1 MLCLIKRLQ
10 TTGKE
15 NRTQRKTA
23 MYQYGNLSDFEFELL
38 CRDIMERKLGC
49 PLRCFAPGRD
59 GGVDIT
65 ETKLS
70 GKHMVQ
76 VKHYIDSPYRTLLS
90 SLKRE
95 LPKVKQKQP
104 EHYYV
109 CCAKQLTAQNIS
121 EIYQL
126 FSDYMDD
133 AEAVVDLMQIDNFL
147 HKKENADILERH
159 YKLWLESTS
168 VLEQLGNQDIAIDCD
183 AFFYQIEKEQ
193 KLFVKTK
200 YYEEGR
206 QILENEHMLMLL
218 GDPGVGKTMLTK
230 MLALAFVAEGY
241 RIRYTTNGELSD
253 LKRALSADRKRKELI
268 VLDDCLGQH
277 YFKMQETKENELLAL
292 VKYIMHNPNK
302 LLIMNSRVTIF
313 HEARE
318 RSCDFRYFMDD
329 ENIKIRKLEMNGLD
343 EEEKGWIFYNHL
355 YFSGIPEEY
364 YQNISKDRR
373 YRTIVRHPNYTPRLV
388 EFVTKKKNYEQV
400 APDCYATFIMDCL
413 RNPTELWKDEFTR
426 KLGAEDRALLL
437 TLYSLTD
444 TSVEEPVLVRAF
456 LKRLSGL
463 EGMDTTRNL
472 YEEALRRLTDSM
484 VQLMEQ
490 NGRKRIGVCNPSIND
505 FLKNYIRENPMEQ
518 ANMPAYATEYVQL
531 ERICPDRVEEFV
543 RNGQIYQYHFSML
556 EEMRG
561 KILEAICNR
570 EIRDI
575 CHTEFVQAFLKEPGS
590 CYTDKGDKSVEILFA
605 LLQEKMDAF
614 YHTRENLE
622 QETLEEFLME
632 LDLWDYELIAREAK
646 KTGGEW
652 LFTKYR
658 KSFERGLQNAVEAY
672 ARDVDQSDYYDG
684 YDVNTAIEESTFYN
698 GEALECDFSSAA
710 LEWEERIREDI
721 YDEIMGIVNKFPVEI
736 AAQIVYDPGDA
747 DISTS
752 LIESYLEDWTKP
764 DDYNDDPGRLVPGGN
779 ETAFGGGMLDVIFRG
794 KR

>member
-1 MLCLIKRLQ
+1 
-10 TTGKE
+10 
-15 NRTQRKTA
+15 

-133 AEAVVDLMQIDNFL
+133 AEAVVDLVEIDSFL
-147 HKKENADILERH
+147 HQKENADILERH

-253 LKRALSADRKRKELI
+253 LKRALSVDRKRKELI

-373 YRTIVRHPNYTPRLV
+373 YRAIVRHPNYTPRLV
-388 EFVTKKKNYEQV
+388 EFVTKKKNYKQV
-400 APDCYATFIMDCL
+400 ASDCYATFIMDCL

-561 KILEAICNR
+561 KILGAICNR

-632 LDLWDYELIAREAK
+632 LDLLDYEIIAREAK
-646 KTGGEW
+646 KTSGEW

-698 GEALECDFSSAA
+698 GEALECDFSSVA

-764 DDYNDDPGRLVPGGN
+764 DDYDDDPERLVPGRN
-779 ETAFGGGMLDVIFRG
+779 ETAGGGGMLDVIFRG

>member
-1 MLCLIKRLQ
+1 
-10 TTGKE
+10 
-15 NRTQRKTA
+15 
-23 MYQYGNLSDFEFELL
+23 MYQYGNLSDFEVELL

-90 SLKRE
+90 SLKKE

-373 YRTIVRHPNYTPRLV
+373 YRAIVRHPNYTPRLV
-388 EFVTKKKNYEQV
+388 EFVTKKKNYKQV
-400 APDCYATFIMDCL
+400 ASDCYATFIMDCL

-561 KILEAICNR
+561 KILGAICNR

-614 YHTRENLE
+614 YHTRENLK

-632 LDLWDYELIAREAK
+632 LDLLDYEIIAREAK
-646 KTGGEW
+646 KTSGEW

-698 GEALECDFSSAA
+698 GEALECDFSSVA
-710 LEWEERIREDI
+710 LEWEKCIREDI
-721 YDEIMGIVNKFPVEI
+721 YNEIMGIVNKFPVEI

-779 ETAFGGGMLDVIFRG
+779 ETAGDGGMLDVIFQG
-794 KR
+794 KG

>member
-1 MLCLIKRLQ
+1 
-10 TTGKE
+10 
-15 NRTQRKTA
+15 

-59 GGVDIT
+59 GGVDIM
-65 ETKLS
+65 ETRLS
-70 GKHMVQ
+70 GCHMVQ
-76 VKHYIDSPYRTLLS
+76 VKHYIDSSYSTLLS
-90 SLKRE
+90 SLKKE

-104 EHYYV
+104 KHYYV
-109 CCAKQLTAQNIS
+109 CCGKKLTAQNIS

-126 FSDYMDD
+126 FSGYMDD
-133 AEAVVDLMQIDNFL
+133 AEAVVDLMEIDSFL

-159 YKLWLESTS
+159 YKLWLESTN
-168 VLEQLGNQDIAIDCD
+168 VLKRLGNQDIAIDCD

-230 MLALAFVAEGY
+230 MLALAFAAEGY
-241 RIRYTTNGELSD
+241 RIRYTTNGELAD
-253 LKRALSADRKRKELI
+253 LKRALSADRERKELI

-292 VKYIMHNPNK
+292 VKYIMRNPVK

-313 HEARE
+313 HEAKE
-318 RSCDFRYFMDD
+318 RSCDFRYFMED
-329 ENIKIRKLEMNGLD
+329 ENIKIRKIEMNGLD
-343 EEEKGWIFYNHL
+343 EEEKGRIFYNHL
-355 YFSGIPEEY
+355 YFAEIPEEY
-364 YQNISKDRR
+364 YRNVYEDRR
-373 YRTIVRHPNYTPRLV
+373 YRAIVRHVNYTPRLI
-388 EFVTKKKNYEQV
+388 EFVTKKKNYEQA
-400 APDCYATFIMDCL
+400 APDHYAAFIMDCL
-413 RNPTELWKDEFTR
+413 ENPRELWKDEFTR
-426 KLGAEDRALLL
+426 KLGPEDRALLL

-456 LKRLSGL
+456 LKRLSDL

-484 VQLMEQ
+484 VQMIEQ

-531 ERICPDRVEEFV
+531 ERICPGCVEELV
-543 RNGQIYQYHFSML
+543 RNGRIYQYHFRML
-556 EEMRG
+556 EAKRG
-561 KILEAICNR
+561 KILGVICDNS
-570 EIRDI
+570 IRDM
-575 CHTEFVQAFLKEPGS
+575 CHMEFVQAFLEEPGS
-590 CYTDKGDKSVEILFA
+590 CYTKKGDRSEEILFA
-605 LLQEKMDAF
+605 LLQEKMDVF
-614 YHTRENLE
+614 YHTRAKLN
-622 QETLEEFLME
+622 QETLEDFLME
-632 LDLWDYELIAREAK
+632 RGLWEYQAIAREAK

-658 KSFERGLQNAVEAY
+658 KSFVRGLQNAVETY

-698 GEALECDFSSAA
+698 GEALECDFSSVA
-710 LEWEERIREDI
+710 LEWEEYIREDI
-721 YDEIMGIVNKFPVEI
+721 YNEIMGIVNKFPVEI

-764 DDYNDDPGRLVPGGN
+764 DDYDDDPGRLVPGRN
-779 ETAFGGGMLDVIFRG
+779 ETAGGGGILDVIFRG

>member
-1 MLCLIKRLQ
+1 
-10 TTGKE
+10 
-15 NRTQRKTA
+15 

-90 SLKRE
+90 SLKKE

-168 VLEQLGNQDIAIDCD
+168 VLAQLGNQAIAIDCD
-183 AFFYQIEKEQ
+183 AFFYQIEKDQ

-373 YRTIVRHPNYTPRLV
+373 YRAIVRHPNYTPRLV
-388 EFVTKKKNYEQV
+388 EFVTKKKNYKQV
-400 APDCYATFIMDCL
+400 ASDCYATFIMDCL

-561 KILEAICNR
+561 KILGAICNR

-614 YHTRENLE
+614 YHTRENLK

-632 LDLWDYELIAREAK
+632 LDLLDYEIIAREAK
-646 KTGGEW
+646 KTSGEW

-698 GEALECDFSSAA
+698 GEALECDFSSVA
-710 LEWEERIREDI
+710 LEWEKCIREDI
-721 YDEIMGIVNKFPVEI
+721 YNEIMGIVNKFPVEI

-779 ETAFGGGMLDVIFRG
+779 ETAGDGGMLDVIFQG
-794 KR
+794 KG

>member
-1 MLCLIKRLQ
+1 
-10 TTGKE
+10 
-15 NRTQRKTA
+15 

-90 SLKRE
+90 SLKKE

-159 YKLWLESTS
+159 YRLWLESTS

-193 KLFVKTK
+193 KFFVKTK

-373 YRTIVRHPNYTPRLV
+373 YRAIVRHPNYTPRLV
-388 EFVTKKKNYEQV
+388 EFVTKKKNYKQV
-400 APDCYATFIMDCL
+400 ASDCYATFIMDCL

-561 KILEAICNR
+561 KILGAICNR

-614 YHTRENLE
+614 YHTRENLK

-632 LDLWDYELIAREAK
+632 LDLLDYEIIAREAK
-646 KTGGEW
+646 KTSGEW

-698 GEALECDFSSAA
+698 GEALECDFSSVA
-710 LEWEERIREDI
+710 LEWEKCIREDI
-721 YDEIMGIVNKFPVEI
+721 YNEIMGIVNKFPVEI

-779 ETAFGGGMLDVIFRG
+779 ETAGDGGMLDVIFQG
-794 KR
+794 KG

>member
-1 MLCLIKRLQ
+1 
-10 TTGKE
+10 
-15 NRTQRKTA
+15 

-126 FSDYMDD
+126 FSEYMDD
-133 AEAVVDLMQIDNFL
+133 AEAVVDLVEIDNFL
-147 HKKENADILERH
+147 HQKENADILERH

-183 AFFYQIEKEQ
+183 AFFYQIKKEQ

-230 MLALAFVAEGY
+230 MLALAFAAEGY
-241 RIRYTTNGELSD
+241 RIRYTTNGELAD

-292 VKYIMHNPNK
+292 VKYIMRNPAK

-313 HEARE
+313 HEAKE
-318 RSCDFRYFMDD
+318 RSCDFRYFMED

-343 EEEKGWIFYNHL
+343 EEEKGRIFYNHL
-355 YFSGIPEEY
+355 YFAEIPEEY
-364 YQNISKDRR
+364 YRNVYEDRR
-373 YRTIVRHPNYTPRLV
+373 YRAIVRHPNYTPRLV

-400 APDCYATFIMDCL
+400 APDHYAAFIMDCL
-413 RNPTELWKDEFTR
+413 ENPRELWKDEFTR
-426 KLGAEDRALLL
+426 KLGPEDRALLL

-484 VQLMEQ
+484 VQMIEQ

-561 KILEAICNR
+561 KILGAICSR

-575 CHTEFVQAFLKEPGS
+575 CYTEFVQAFLKEPGS

-614 YHTRENLE
+614 YHTRENLK

-632 LDLWDYELIAREAK
+632 LDLLDYEIIAREAK
-646 KTGGEW
+646 KTSGEW

-698 GEALECDFSSAA
+698 GEALECDFSSAT

-721 YDEIMGIVNKFPVEI
+721 YNEIMGIVNKFPVEI

-764 DDYNDDPGRLVPGGN
+764 DDYDDDPGRLVSGGN
-779 ETAFGGGMLDVIFRG
+779 ETAGGGGMLDVIFRG

>member
-1 MLCLIKRLQ
+1 
-10 TTGKE
+10 
-15 NRTQRKTA
+15 

-133 AEAVVDLMQIDNFL
+133 AEAVVDRVEIDNFL

-253 LKRALSADRKRKELI
+253 LKRALSVDRKRKELI

-373 YRTIVRHPNYTPRLV
+373 YRAIVRHPNYTPRLV

-463 EGMDTTRNL
+463 KGMDTTRNL

-531 ERICPDRVEEFV
+531 ERICPDRMEEFV

-561 KILEAICNR
+561 KILGAICNR

-658 KSFERGLQNAVEAY
+658 KSFVRGLQNAVETY

-698 GEALECDFSSAA
+698 GEALECDFSSVA
-710 LEWEERIREDI
+710 LEWEEYIREDI
-721 YDEIMGIVNKFPVEI
+721 YNEIMGIVNKFPVEI

-764 DDYNDDPGRLVPGGN
+764 DDYDDDPGRLVPGRN
-779 ETAFGGGMLDVIFRG
+779 ETAGGGGMLDVIFRG

>member
-1 MLCLIKRLQ
+1 
-10 TTGKE
+10 
-15 NRTQRKTA
+15 

-121 EIYQL
+121 DIYQL

-253 LKRALSADRKRKELI
+253 LKRALSVDRKRKELI

-277 YFKMQETKENELLAL
+277 YFKMQEMKENELLAL

-373 YRTIVRHPNYTPRLV
+373 YRAIVRHPNYTPRLV

-400 APDCYATFIMDCL
+400 APDCYATFIMECL

-426 KLGAEDRALLL
+426 RLGPEDRALLL

-490 NGRKRIGVCNPSIND
+490 NGRKRISVCNPSIND

>member
-1 MLCLIKRLQ
+1 MFHY
-10 TTGKE
+10 
-15 NRTQRKTA
+15 A
-23 MYQYGNLSDFEFELL
+23 NLSDFEFELL
-38 CRDIMERKLGC
+38 CRDIMERKIGC

-76 VKHYIDSPYRTLLS
+76 VKHYIDSPYPTLRS
-90 SLKRE
+90 SLKKE

-104 EHYYV
+104 QHYYV
-109 CCAKQLTAQNIS
+109 CCGKKLTAENIS

-133 AEAVVDLMQIDNFL
+133 AEAVVDLMEIDRFL
-147 HKKENADILERH
+147 HKKENADILEQH

-168 VLEQLGNQDIAIDCD
+168 VLERLGNQNISIDCD
-183 AFFYQIEKEQ
+183 AFFYRIEKEQ

-206 QILENEHMLMLL
+206 KLLEKEHMLMLL

-230 MLALAFVAEGY
+230 MLALAFAAGGY

-253 LKRALSADRKRKELI
+253 LKRALSADRERKELI

-292 VKYIMHNPNK
+292 VKYIMRNPNK

-318 RSCDFRYFMDD
+318 RSCDFRYFMED
-329 ENIKIRKLEMNGLD
+329 ENIKIRKIEMNGLD

-355 YFSGIPEEY
+355 YFAGVPEKY
-364 YQNISKDRR
+364 YRNVYEDRR
-373 YRTIVRHPNYTPRLV
+373 YRGIVRHANYTPRLI

-400 APDCYATFIMDCL
+400 EADRYAAFIMDCL
-413 RNPTELWKDEFTR
+413 ENPRELWKDEFTR

-444 TSVEEPVLVRAF
+444 TSVEETVLVRAF
-456 LKRLSGL
+456 LKRLSSL

-505 FLKNYIRENPMEQ
+505 FLKNYIRENPMER

-531 ERICPDRVEEFV
+531 ERICPDCVEDLI
-543 RNGQIYQYHFSML
+543 RKGQIYRYHFSML
-556 EEMRG
+556 EQMRG
-561 KILEAICNR
+561 KILGVICNR
-570 EIRDI
+570 EIRDT

-590 CYTDKGDKSVEILFA
+590 CYTDKGDKNVEILFA
-605 LLQEKMDAF
+605 LLQEKIDSF

-622 QETLEEFLME
+622 RETLEEFLME

-658 KSFERGLQNAVEAY
+658 KSFVRGLQNAVEVY

-684 YDVNTAIEESTFYN
+684 FDVNTTVSENTFFDGESLGY
-698 GEALECDFSSAA
+698 DFTGVA
-710 LEWEERIREDI
+710 LEWEERIREEI
-721 YDEIMGIVNKFPVEI
+721 CDEIMEIVEKFPYEI

-747 DISTS
+747 DISTG
-752 LIESYLEDWTKP
+752 LIESYLQDWMPP
-764 DDYNDDPGRLVPGGN
+764 DDYDDEPGRLVPPGN
-779 ETAFGGGMLDVIFRG
+779 ETAGGVGMLDVIFHGNR
-794 KR
+794 

>member
-1 MLCLIKRLQ
+1 
-10 TTGKE
+10 
-15 NRTQRKTA
+15 

-59 GGVDIT
+59 GGVDIM
-65 ETKLS
+65 ETRLS
-70 GKHMVQ
+70 GCHMVQ
-76 VKHYIDSPYRTLLS
+76 VKHYIDSSYSTLLS
-90 SLKRE
+90 SLKKE

-104 EHYYV
+104 KHYYV
-109 CCAKQLTAQNIS
+109 CCGKKLTAQNIS

-126 FSDYMDD
+126 FSGYMDD
-133 AEAVVDLMQIDNFL
+133 AEAVVDLMEIDSFL

-159 YKLWLESTS
+159 YKLWLESTN
-168 VLEQLGNQDIAIDCD
+168 VLERLGNQDIAIDCD

-230 MLALAFVAEGY
+230 MLALAFAAEGY
-241 RIRYTTNGELSD
+241 RIRYTTNGELAD
-253 LKRALSADRKRKELI
+253 LKRALSADRERKELI

-292 VKYIMHNPNK
+292 VKYIMRNPNK

-373 YRTIVRHPNYTPRLV
+373 YRAIVRHPNYTPRLV
-388 EFVTKKKNYEQV
+388 EFVTKKKNYKQV
-400 APDCYATFIMDCL
+400 ASDCYATFIMDCL

-561 KILEAICNR
+561 KILGAICNR

-614 YHTRENLE
+614 YHTRENLK

-632 LDLWDYELIAREAK
+632 LDLLDYEIIAREAK
-646 KTGGEW
+646 KTSGEW

-698 GEALECDFSSAA
+698 GEALECDFSSVA
-710 LEWEERIREDI
+710 LEWEKCIREDI
-721 YDEIMGIVNKFPVEI
+721 YNEIMGIVNKFPVEI

-779 ETAFGGGMLDVIFRG
+779 ETAGDGGMLDVIFQG
-794 KR
+794 KG

>member
-1 MLCLIKRLQ
+1 
-10 TTGKE
+10 
-15 NRTQRKTA
+15 

-49 PLRCFAPGRD
+49 PLSCFAPGRD

-65 ETKLS
+65 ETKVS

-90 SLKRE
+90 SLKKE

-159 YKLWLESTS
+159 YKLWLESTC

-561 KILEAICNR
+561 KILGAICNR

-614 YHTRENLE
+614 YHTRENLK

-632 LDLWDYELIAREAK
+632 LDLLDYEIIAREAK
-646 KTGGEW
+646 KTSGEW

-698 GEALECDFSSAA
+698 GEALECDFSSVV
-710 LEWEERIREDI
+710 LEWEKCIREDI
-721 YDEIMGIVNKFPVEI
+721 YNEIMGIVNKFPVEI

-747 DISTS
+747 DISTG

-764 DDYNDDPGRLVPGGN
+764 DDYDDDPGRLVPGGN
-779 ETAFGGGMLDVIFRG
+779 ETAGDGGMLDVIFQG
-794 KR
+794 KG

>member
-1 MLCLIKRLQ
+1 
-10 TTGKE
+10 
-15 NRTQRKTA
+15 

-133 AEAVVDLMQIDNFL
+133 AEAVVDLVEIDSFL
-147 HKKENADILERH
+147 HQKENADILERH

-230 MLALAFVAEGY
+230 MLALAFGSEGY
-241 RIRYTTNGELSD
+241 RIRYTTNGELAD

-373 YRTIVRHPNYTPRLV
+373 YRAIVRHPNYTPRLV

-484 VQLMEQ
+484 VQMIEQ

-561 KILEAICNR
+561 KILGAICNR

-614 YHTRENLE
+614 YHTREYLE

-632 LDLWDYELIAREAK
+632 LDLLDYEIIAREAK
-646 KTGGEW
+646 KTSGEW

-658 KSFERGLQNAVEAY
+658 KSFERGLQNVVEAY

-684 YDVNTAIEESTFYN
+684 YDVNTAIEKSTFYN
-698 GEALECDFSSAA
+698 GEALECDFSSVA

-764 DDYNDDPGRLVPGGN
+764 DDYDDDPGRLVSGGN

>member
-1 MLCLIKRLQ
+1 
-10 TTGKE
+10 
-15 NRTQRKTA
+15 

-38 CRDIMERKLGC
+38 CRDIMERKLGF

-90 SLKRE
+90 SLKKE

-373 YRTIVRHPNYTPRLV
+373 YRAIVRHPNYTPRLV
-388 EFVTKKKNYEQV
+388 EFVTKKKNYKQV
-400 APDCYATFIMDCL
+400 ASDCYATFIMDCL

-561 KILEAICNR
+561 KILGAICNR

-614 YHTRENLE
+614 YHTRENLK

-632 LDLWDYELIAREAK
+632 LDLLDYEIIAREAK
-646 KTGGEW
+646 KTSGEW

-698 GEALECDFSSAA
+698 GEALECDFSSVA
-710 LEWEERIREDI
+710 LEWEKCIREDI
-721 YDEIMGIVNKFPVEI
+721 YNEIMGIVNKFPVEI

-779 ETAFGGGMLDVIFRG
+779 ETAGDGGMLDVIFQG
-794 KR
+794 KG

>member
-1 MLCLIKRLQ
+1 
-10 TTGKE
+10 
-15 NRTQRKTA
+15 

-90 SLKRE
+90 SLKKE

-373 YRTIVRHPNYTPRLV
+373 YRAIVRHPNYTPRLV
-388 EFVTKKKNYEQV
+388 EFVTKKKNYKQV
-400 APDCYATFIMDCL
+400 ASDCYATFIMDCL

-561 KILEAICNR
+561 KILGAICNR

-614 YHTRENLE
+614 YHTRENLK

-632 LDLWDYELIAREAK
+632 LDLLDYEIIAREAK
-646 KTGGEW
+646 KTSGEW

-698 GEALECDFSSAA
+698 GEALECDFSSVV
-710 LEWEERIREDI
+710 LEWEKCIREDI
-721 YDEIMGIVNKFPVEI
+721 CNEIMGIVNKFPVEI

-764 DDYNDDPGRLVPGGN
+764 DDYDDDPGRLVPGGN
-779 ETAFGGGMLDVIFRG
+779 ETAGGGGMLDVIFRG

>member
-1 MLCLIKRLQ
+1 
-10 TTGKE
+10 
-15 NRTQRKTA
+15 

>member
-1 MLCLIKRLQ
+1 
-10 TTGKE
+10 
-15 NRTQRKTA
+15 

-90 SLKRE
+90 SLKKE

-168 VLEQLGNQDIAIDCD
+168 VLEQLGNQDIAIDCE

-373 YRTIVRHPNYTPRLV
+373 YRAIVRHPNYTPRLV
-388 EFVTKKKNYEQV
+388 EFVTKKKNYKQV
-400 APDCYATFIMDCL
+400 ASDCYATFIMDCL

-561 KILEAICNR
+561 KILGAICNR

-614 YHTRENLE
+614 YHTRENLK

-632 LDLWDYELIAREAK
+632 LDLLDYEIIAREAK
-646 KTGGEW
+646 KTSGEW

-698 GEALECDFSSAA
+698 GEALECDFSSVV
-710 LEWEERIREDI
+710 LEWEKCIREDI
-721 YDEIMGIVNKFPVEI
+721 CNEIMGIVNKFPVEI

-764 DDYNDDPGRLVPGGN
+764 DDYDDDPGRLVPGGN
-779 ETAFGGGMLDVIFRG
+779 ETAGGGGMLDVIFRG

>member
-1 MLCLIKRLQ
+1 
-10 TTGKE
+10 
-15 NRTQRKTA
+15 

-38 CRDIMERKLGC
+38 CRDIMERKIGC

-70 GKHMVQ
+70 GCHMVQ
-76 VKHYIDSPYRTLLS
+76 VKHYIDSSYSALLS
-90 SLKRE
+90 SLKKE

-104 EHYYV
+104 KHYYV
-109 CCAKQLTAQNIS
+109 CCGKKLTAHNIS

-126 FSDYMDD
+126 FSGYMDD
-133 AEAVVDLMQIDNFL
+133 AEAVVDLMEIDSFL

-168 VLEQLGNQDIAIDCD
+168 VLERLGNQDIAIDCD

-206 QILENEHMLMLL
+206 QILEKEHMLMLL

-230 MLALAFVAEGY
+230 MLALAFAAEGY

-253 LKRALSADRKRKELI
+253 LKRALSADRERKELI

-292 VKYIMHNPNK
+292 VKYIMRNLNK

-318 RSCDFRYFMDD
+318 RSCDFRYFMED
-329 ENIKIRKLEMNGLD
+329 ENIRIRKIEMNGLD
-343 EEEKGWIFYNHL
+343 EEENGWIFYNHL
-355 YFSGIPEEY
+355 YFAGIPEEY
-364 YQNISKDRR
+364 YRNVYEDRR
-373 YRTIVRHPNYTPRLV
+373 YRGIVRHANYTPRLI

-400 APDCYATFIMDCL
+400 APDHYAAFIMDCL

-444 TSVEEPVLVRAF
+444 TSVEETVLVRAF
-456 LKRLSGL
+456 LKRLSSL

-484 VQLMEQ
+484 VQLIEQ

-505 FLKNYIRENPMEQ
+505 FLKNYIQENPMER

-531 ERICPDRVEEFV
+531 ERICPDCVEDLI
-543 RNGQIYQYHFSML
+543 RKGQTYRYHFSML
-556 EEMRG
+556 EQMRG
-561 KILEAICNR
+561 KILGVICSR
-570 EIRDI
+570 EIRDT
-575 CHTEFVQAFLKEPGS
+575 CHTEFVQVFLKEPGS
-590 CYTDKGDKSVEILFA
+590 CYTDKGDKSVEIMFA

-622 QETLEEFLME
+622 RETLEEFLME

-658 KSFERGLQNAVEAY
+658 KSFVRGLQNAVEVY

-684 YDVNTAIEESTFYN
+684 FDVNTTVSENTFFDGESLGY
-698 GEALECDFSSAA
+698 DFTGVA
-710 LEWEERIREDI
+710 LEWEERIREEI
-721 YDEIMGIVNKFPVEI
+721 CDEIMEIVEKFPHEI

-747 DISTS
+747 DISTD
-752 LIESYLEDWTKP
+752 LIESYLQDWMPP
-764 DDYNDDPGRLVPGGN
+764 DDYDDEPGRLVPTGN
-779 ETAFGGGMLDVIFRG
+779 ETAGGVGMLDVIFHGNR
-794 KR
+794 

>member
-1 MLCLIKRLQ
+1 
-10 TTGKE
+10 
-15 NRTQRKTA
+15 

-90 SLKRE
+90 SLKKE

-193 KLFVKTK
+193 KFFVKTK

-373 YRTIVRHPNYTPRLV
+373 YRAIVRHPNYTPRLV
-388 EFVTKKKNYEQV
+388 EFVTKKKNYKQV
-400 APDCYATFIMDCL
+400 ASDCYATFIMDCL

-561 KILEAICNR
+561 KILGAICNR

-590 CYTDKGDKSVEILFA
+590 CYTDKGDKSVEILFT

-614 YHTRENLE
+614 YHTRENLK

-632 LDLWDYELIAREAK
+632 LDLLDYEIIAREAK
-646 KTGGEW
+646 KTSGEW

-698 GEALECDFSSAA
+698 GEALECDFSSVA
-710 LEWEERIREDI
+710 LEWEKCIREDI
-721 YDEIMGIVNKFPVEI
+721 YNEIMGIVNKFPVEI

-779 ETAFGGGMLDVIFRG
+779 ETAGDGGMLDVIFQG
-794 KR
+794 KG

>member
-1 MLCLIKRLQ
+1 
-10 TTGKE
+10 
-15 NRTQRKTA
+15 

-90 SLKRE
+90 SLKKE

-561 KILEAICNR
+561 KILGAICNR

-614 YHTRENLE
+614 YHTRENLK

-632 LDLWDYELIAREAK
+632 LDLLDYEIIAREAK
-646 KTGGEW
+646 KTSGEW

-698 GEALECDFSSAA
+698 GEALECDFSSVA
-710 LEWEERIREDI
+710 LEWEEYIREDI
-721 YDEIMGIVNKFPVEI
+721 YNEIMGIVNKFPVEI

-779 ETAFGGGMLDVIFRG
+779 ETAGDGGMLDVIFRG

>member
-1 MLCLIKRLQ
+1 
-10 TTGKE
+10 
-15 NRTQRKTA
+15 

-38 CRDIMERKLGC
+38 CRDIMERKIGC
-49 PLRCFAPGRD
+49 SLRCFAPGRD

-70 GKHMVQ
+70 GCHMVQ
-76 VKHYIDSPYRTLLS
+76 VKHYIDSSYSTLLS
-90 SLKRE
+90 SLKKE

-104 EHYYV
+104 KHYYV
-109 CCAKQLTAQNIS
+109 CCGKKLTAQNIS

-126 FSDYMDD
+126 FSDYMDN
-133 AEAVVDLMQIDNFL
+133 AEAVVDLMEIDSFL

-159 YKLWLESTS
+159 YKLWLESTN
-168 VLEQLGNQDIAIDCD
+168 VLERLSNQDIAIDCE

-206 QILENEHMLMLL
+206 QILEKEHMLMLL

-230 MLALAFVAEGY
+230 MLALAFAAEGY

-292 VKYIMHNPNK
+292 VKYIMRNPNK

-318 RSCDFRYFMDD
+318 RSCDFRYFMED
-329 ENIKIRKLEMNGLD
+329 ENIKIRKIEMNGLD

-355 YFSGIPEEY
+355 YFAGVPEKY
-364 YQNISKDRR
+364 YRNVYEDRR
-373 YRTIVRHPNYTPRLV
+373 YRGIVRHANYTPRLI

-400 APDCYATFIMDCL
+400 EADRYAAFIMDCL
-413 RNPTELWKDEFTR
+413 ENPRELWKDEFTR
-426 KLGAEDRALLL
+426 KLGMEDRALLL

-484 VQLMEQ
+484 VQLIEQ

-531 ERICPDRVEEFV
+531 ERICPDRVEELI
-543 RNGQIYQYHFSML
+543 RKGQIYRYHFSML

-561 KILEAICNR
+561 KILGVICSR

-575 CHTEFVQAFLKEPGS
+575 CHMEFVQAFLKEPGS
-590 CYTDKGDKSVEILFA
+590 CYTDRGDKSVEILFA
-605 LLQEKMDAF
+605 LLREKMDAF

-652 LFTKYR
+652 LLTKYR
-658 KSFERGLQNAVEAY
+658 KSFERGLQNAVEVY

-684 YDVNTAIEESTFYN
+684 FDVNTTVSENTFFDGESL
-698 GEALECDFSSAA
+698 GCDFTGVA
-710 LEWEERIREDI
+710 LEWEEHIREEI
-721 YDEIMGIVNKFPVEI
+721 YEEVMEIVEKFPHEI

-747 DISTS
+747 DISTG
-752 LIESYLEDWTKP
+752 LIESYLQDWMPP
-764 DDYNDDPGRLVPGGN
+764 DDYDDEPGRLDPPGN
-779 ETAFGGGMLDVIFRG
+779 ETAGGVGMLDVIFHG

>member
-1 MLCLIKRLQ
+1 
-10 TTGKE
+10 
-15 NRTQRKTA
+15 

-133 AEAVVDLMQIDNFL
+133 AEAVVDRVEIDNFL

-253 LKRALSADRKRKELI
+253 LKRALSVDRKRKELI

-373 YRTIVRHPNYTPRLV
+373 YRAIVRHPNYTPRLV
-388 EFVTKKKNYEQV
+388 EFVTKKKNYEHV

-463 EGMDTTRNL
+463 KGMDTTRNL

-531 ERICPDRVEEFV
+531 ERICPDRMEEFV

-561 KILEAICNR
+561 KILGAICNR

-764 DDYNDDPGRLVPGGN
+764 DDYDDDPGRLVPGRN
-779 ETAFGGGMLDVIFRG
+779 ETAGGGGMLDVIFRG

>member
-1 MLCLIKRLQ
+1 
-10 TTGKE
+10 
-15 NRTQRKTA
+15 

-38 CRDIMERKLGC
+38 CRDIMERKIGC
-49 PLRCFAPGRD
+49 SLRCFAPGRD

-65 ETKLS
+65 ETRLS
-70 GKHMVQ
+70 GCHMVQ
-76 VKHYIDSPYRTLLS
+76 VKHYIDSSYSTLLS
-90 SLKRE
+90 SLKKE

-104 EHYYV
+104 KHYYV
-109 CCAKQLTAQNIS
+109 CCGKKLTAQNIS

-126 FSDYMDD
+126 FSDYMDN
-133 AEAVVDLMQIDNFL
+133 AEAVVDLMEIDSFL

-159 YKLWLESTS
+159 YKLWLESTN
-168 VLEQLGNQDIAIDCD
+168 VLEQLSNQDIAIDCE

-206 QILENEHMLMLL
+206 QILEKEHMLMLL

-230 MLALAFVAEGY
+230 MLALAFAAEGY

-292 VKYIMHNPNK
+292 VKYIMRNPNK

-318 RSCDFRYFMDD
+318 RSCDFRYFMED
-329 ENIKIRKLEMNGLD
+329 ENIKIRKIEMNGLD
-343 EEEKGWIFYNHL
+343 EEETGWIFYNHL
-355 YFSGIPEEY
+355 YFAGIPEEY
-364 YQNISKDRR
+364 YRNVYEDRR
-373 YRTIVRHPNYTPRLV
+373 YRGIVRHANYTPRLI

-400 APDCYATFIMDCL
+400 EADRYAAFIMDCL
-413 RNPTELWKDEFTR
+413 ENPRELWKDEFTR
-426 KLGAEDRALLL
+426 KLGMEDRALLL

-444 TSVEEPVLVRAF
+444 TSVEETVLVRAF

-463 EGMDTTRNL
+463 EGVDTTRNL

-531 ERICPDRVEEFV
+531 ERICPDRVEELI
-543 RNGQIYQYHFSML
+543 RKGQIYRYHFSML

-561 KILEAICNR
+561 KILGVICSR

-575 CHTEFVQAFLKEPGS
+575 CHMEFVQVFLKEPGS

-605 LLQEKMDAF
+605 LLREKMDAF

-658 KSFERGLQNAVEAY
+658 KSFARGLQNAVEVY

-684 YDVNTAIEESTFYN
+684 FDVNTTVSENTFFDGESL
-698 GEALECDFSSAA
+698 GCDFTGVA
-710 LEWEERIREDI
+710 LEWEEHIREEI
-721 YDEIMGIVNKFPVEI
+721 YEEVMEIVEKFPHEI

-747 DISTS
+747 DISTG
-752 LIESYLEDWTKP
+752 LIESYLQDWMPP
-764 DDYNDDPGRLVPGGN
+764 DDYDDEPGRLVPPGN
-779 ETAFGGGMLDVIFRG
+779 ETAGGVGMLDVIFHG

>member
-1 MLCLIKRLQ
+1 
-10 TTGKE
+10 
-15 NRTQRKTA
+15 

-90 SLKRE
+90 SLKKE

-373 YRTIVRHPNYTPRLV
+373 YRAIVRHPNYTPRLV
-388 EFVTKKKNYEQV
+388 EFVTKKKNYKQV
-400 APDCYATFIMDCL
+400 ASDCYATFIMDCL

-561 KILEAICNR
+561 KILGAICNR

-614 YHTRENLE
+614 YHTRENLK

-632 LDLWDYELIAREAK
+632 LDLLDYEIIAREAK
-646 KTGGEW
+646 KTSGEW

-698 GEALECDFSSAA
+698 GEALECDFSSVV
-710 LEWEERIREDI
+710 LEWEKCIREDVCN
-721 YDEIMGIVNKFPVEI
+721 EIMGIVNKFPVEI

-764 DDYNDDPGRLVPGGN
+764 DDYDDDPGRLVPGGN
-779 ETAFGGGMLDVIFRG
+779 ETAGGGGMLDVIFRG

>member
-1 MLCLIKRLQ
+1 
-10 TTGKE
+10 
-15 NRTQRKTA
+15 

-133 AEAVVDLMQIDNFL
+133 AEAVVDLVEIDSFL
-147 HKKENADILERH
+147 HQKENADILERH

-230 MLALAFVAEGY
+230 MLALAFAAEGY
-241 RIRYTTNGELSD
+241 RIRYTTNGELAD

-373 YRTIVRHPNYTPRLV
+373 YRAIVRHLNYTPRLV

-490 NGRKRIGVCNPSIND
+490 NGRKRISVCNPSIND

-543 RNGQIYQYHFSML
+543 RNGQIYRYHFSML

-561 KILEAICNR
+561 KILGAICNR

-575 CHTEFVQAFLKEPGS
+575 CHTEFVQAFLKEPGN

-632 LDLWDYELIAREAK
+632 LDLLDYEIIAREAK

-658 KSFERGLQNAVEAY
+658 KSFVRGLQNAVETY

-698 GEALECDFSSAA
+698 GEALECDFSSVA
-710 LEWEERIREDI
+710 LEWEEYISEDI
-721 YDEIMGIVNKFPVEI
+721 CNEIMGIVNKFPVEI

-764 DDYNDDPGRLVPGGN
+764 DDYDDDPGRLVPGGN
-779 ETAFGGGMLDVIFRG
+779 ETAGDGGMLDVIFRG

>member
-1 MLCLIKRLQ
+1 
-10 TTGKE
+10 
-15 NRTQRKTA
+15 

-90 SLKRE
+90 SLKKE

-193 KLFVKTK
+193 KFFVKTK

-206 QILENEHMLMLL
+206 QILENKHMLMLL

-373 YRTIVRHPNYTPRLV
+373 YRAIVRHPNYTPRLV
-388 EFVTKKKNYEQV
+388 EFVTKKKNYKQV
-400 APDCYATFIMDCL
+400 ASDCYATFIMDCL

-561 KILEAICNR
+561 KILGAICNR

-614 YHTRENLE
+614 YHTRENLK

-632 LDLWDYELIAREAK
+632 LDLLDYEIIAREAK
-646 KTGGEW
+646 KTSGEW

-698 GEALECDFSSAA
+698 GEALECDFSSVA
-710 LEWEERIREDI
+710 LEWEKCIREDI
-721 YDEIMGIVNKFPVEI
+721 YNEIMGIVNKFPVEI

-779 ETAFGGGMLDVIFRG
+779 ETAGDGGMLDVIFQG
-794 KR
+794 KG

>member
-1 MLCLIKRLQ
+1 
-10 TTGKE
+10 
-15 NRTQRKTA
+15 

-373 YRTIVRHPNYTPRLV
+373 YRAIVRHPNYTPRLV
-388 EFVTKKKNYEQV
+388 EFVTKKKNYKQV
-400 APDCYATFIMDCL
+400 ASDCYATFIMDCL

-490 NGRKRIGVCNPSIND
+490 NGRKRISVCNPSIND

-561 KILEAICNR
+561 KILGAICNR

-614 YHTRENLE
+614 YHTRENLK

-632 LDLWDYELIAREAK
+632 LDLLDYEIIAREAK
-646 KTGGEW
+646 KTSGEW

-698 GEALECDFSSAA
+698 GEALECDFSSVA
-710 LEWEERIREDI
+710 LEWEKCIREDI
-721 YDEIMGIVNKFPVEI
+721 YNEIMGIVNKFPVEI

-779 ETAFGGGMLDVIFRG
+779 ETAGDGGMLDVIFQG
-794 KR
+794 KG

>member
-1 MLCLIKRLQ
+1 
-10 TTGKE
+10 
-15 NRTQRKTA
+15 

-133 AEAVVDLMQIDNFL
+133 AEAVVDLVEIDSFL
-147 HKKENADILERH
+147 HQKENADILERH

-230 MLALAFVAEGY
+230 MLALAFAAEGY
-241 RIRYTTNGELSD
+241 RIRYTTNGELAD

-373 YRTIVRHPNYTPRLV
+373 YRAIVRHLNYTPRLV

-490 NGRKRIGVCNPSIND
+490 NGRKRISVCNPSIND

-543 RNGQIYQYHFSML
+543 RNGQIYRYHFSML

-561 KILEAICNR
+561 KILGAICNR

-575 CHTEFVQAFLKEPGS
+575 CHTEFVQAFLKEPGN

-622 QETLEEFLME
+622 QETLEEFLMA
-632 LDLWDYELIAREAK
+632 LDLLDYEIIAREAK

-658 KSFERGLQNAVEAY
+658 KSFVRGLQNAVETY

-698 GEALECDFSSAA
+698 GEALECDFSSVA
-710 LEWEERIREDI
+710 LEWEEYISEDI
-721 YDEIMGIVNKFPVEI
+721 CNEIMGIVNKFPVEI

-779 ETAFGGGMLDVIFRG
+779 ETAGDGGMLDVIFRG

>member
-1 MLCLIKRLQ
+1 
-10 TTGKE
+10 
-15 NRTQRKTA
+15 

-126 FSDYMDD
+126 FLDYMDD
-133 AEAVVDLMQIDNFL
+133 AEAVVDLVEIDSFL
-147 HKKENADILERH
+147 HQKENADILERH

-183 AFFYQIEKEQ
+183 AFFYQIKKEQ

-230 MLALAFVAEGY
+230 MLALAFAAEGY

-253 LKRALSADRKRKELI
+253 LKRALSADRERKELI

-292 VKYIMHNPNK
+292 VKYIMRNPAK

-313 HEARE
+313 HEAKE
-318 RSCDFRYFMDD
+318 RSCDFRYFMED

-373 YRTIVRHPNYTPRLV
+373 YRAIVRHPNYTPRLV

-561 KILEAICNR
+561 KILGAICNR

-632 LDLWDYELIAREAK
+632 LDLLDYEIIARETK
-646 KTGGEW
+646 KTSGEW

-698 GEALECDFSSAA
+698 GEALECDFSSVA

-764 DDYNDDPGRLVPGGN
+764 DDYDDDPGRLVPGGN
-779 ETAFGGGMLDVIFRG
+779 ETAGGGGMLDVIFRG

>member
-1 MLCLIKRLQ
+1 
-10 TTGKE
+10 
-15 NRTQRKTA
+15 

-90 SLKRE
+90 SLKKE

-373 YRTIVRHPNYTPRLV
+373 YRAIVRHPNYTPRLV
-388 EFVTKKKNYEQV
+388 EFVTKKKNYKQV

-490 NGRKRIGVCNPSIND
+490 NGRKRISVCNPSIND

-561 KILEAICNR
+561 KILGAICNR

-698 GEALECDFSSAA
+698 GEALECDFSSVA